1 MSNLTIKKLLPIKT
15 SNQLTQNFQMD
26 TTYIGIDFGT
36 STTVVSL
43 AYFDTSSS
51 TILAKSIELNQKLY
65 DGTIYNSYKI
75 PTMVAWYN
83 QKLLVGEGANLLK
96 LKLKQGKNLWYSFKM
111 ELGEDVGYK
120 YPQSELNNE
129 RIKILNPKD
138 VTRIFFKY
146 LKVQIEKYTKEHN
159 LPPNIEYAVSIPAS
173 FEANQRKDLIDSLH
187 DNGMMKD
194 KQALIDEPNAAF
206 LSYVSDPQLKSE
218 ISILEDYPTNLLVF
232 DFGAGI
238 CDISILEIGYNPKGF
253 YSKNLS
259 ISRFE
264 ALGGN
269 DIDKLIAKDILLPQ
283 FLKEN
288 KVEESFF
295 KRKDIEQHILPKLE
309 KSAELLKI
317 STSKELALLL
327 ERRGLNQLLN
337 KNSSIS
343 LHNTITIKSRK
354 GSFTLSNPTLTY
366 KEFFEINE
374 SFISEDNPK
383 SKNIYSPIRSALK
396 KAHLEKHDIDYLLFI
411 GGSAKNPLIQKSLKE
426 YFDESEHLI
435 PKDLQAHVSQG
446 ASIHSMIFNGF
457 NKNIIEPITSEPI
470 IIIIKNGNDETV
482 QTVLKAGTIIPC
494 ESIII
499 DNLQVQKNNQKII
512 EIPICVGNKSRLLHN
527 IKVESPDKKGFTLDM
542 KIELKINI
550 NSDKRMHVEATVN
563 EKRVKVKPL
572 NPFSNAEISFRDRK
586 KFEAEKEFNKEVASN
601 HGEASLNTLRKL
613 KNEYEQLGLDLN
625 VAEILE
631 EMYDKF
637 NNGSLNNIGVAY
649 SNAGDKEK
657 ALAFYMRAMEEEP
670 SAVTAFNIALKYKYN
685 NKEEYQ
691 SWLNKSL
698 EINPTYNDSLYLY
711 GVYLIDNFEE
721 KKGYELIERAF
732 DSFKSEYENGYFSS
746 NIYWFIS
753 CAKYLKKYDYAIELE
768 EKNFKKSSDDFN
780 SSEDYNSD
788 NLTTVKIKQL
798 EEV

>member
-1 MSNLTIKKLLPIKT
+1 MTHLTIKKILPTKT

-43 AYFDTSSS
+43 AYFDTSNS

-83 QKLLVGEGANLLK
+83 QKLLVGEGASLLK
-96 LKLKQGKNLWYSFKM
+96 LKLKQGKNLWHSFKM

-159 LPPNIEYAVSIPAS
+159 LPSNIEYAVSIPAS
-173 FEANQRKDLIDSLH
+173 FEANQRKDLIDGLH

-206 LSYVSDPQLKSE
+206 LSYVSDPELKSE

-232 DFGAGI
+232 DFGAGT

-295 KRKDIEQHILPKLE
+295 KKKDIEQHILPKLE

-327 ERRGLNQLLN
+327 ERRGLNQLLK
-337 KNSSIS
+337 KNASIS
-343 LHNTITIKSRK
+343 LHHTITIKSRK
-354 GSFTLSNPTLTY
+354 GTFILSNPTLTY

-374 SFISEDNPK
+374 LFTSQHNSKN
-383 SKNIYSPIRSALK
+383 KNIYSPIRSALK
-396 KAHLEKHDIDYLLFI
+396 KSHLEKHDIDYLLFI

-470 IIIIKNGNDETV
+470 IIIIKNGNDETL
-482 QTVLKAGTIIPC
+482 QTLLKAGTIIPC

-499 DNLQVQKNNQKII
+499 DNLQVQKNNQKVI

-527 IKVESPDKKGFTLDM
+527 IEIESPDKKGFTLDM

-550 NSDKRMHVEATVN
+550 NSDKRMNIEATVN
-563 EKRVKVKPL
+563 GKRVKVKPL
-572 NPFSNAEISFRDRK
+572 NPFSNADISFRDRK
-586 KFEAEKEFNKEVASN
+586 KFEAEKEFNKEVVSN
-601 HGEASLNTLRKL
+601 NGEASLNTLRKL

-637 NNGSLNNIGVAY
+637 NSGSLNNIGVAY
-649 SNAGDKEK
+649 SNAGDNEK
-657 ALAFYMRAMEEEP
+657 ALTFYMRAMEEEP

-685 NKEEYQ
+685 SKEEYQ
-691 SWLNKSL
+691 RWLKKSL

-746 NIYWFIS
+746 NMYWFIS
-753 CAKYLKKYDYAIELE
+753 CAKYLKKYDYAVELE

-780 SSEDYNSD
+780 SSEDYNSN